1 MAGYDGTNTSRSRAR
16 YRSVP
21 LGVDPNLSG
30 DSRKLSL
37 DSPESR
43 SYLWVGRI
51 LHVDTETMVCSIM
64 LETGLGERHDV
75 PLPAPGGGGP
85 RSWSGNFP
93 EPGSKVL
100 LAWRRFGNRAFAPQ
114 IVGWMTVGTFS
125 AREFEPFSTVDPD
138 EAAEALKLHPEL
150 EDDPRVN
157 LDVVRMKSRKCY
169 SGDFLA
175 SASGGADIVLDKDVL
190 LTNRA
195 GNEIRL
201 RDADQTIIIQ
211 AQNVFES
218 NSAGTY
224 RRGLIKR
231 NAFNFQP
238 DLALAGFD
246 SAVDDFDEFVEGK
259 FNVDGDGDIYEG
271 ERHIINMVTSDTPA
285 YESLLGFGL
294 INDDGTPSS
303 FVDSDP
309 DDKRYPF
316 VVTPDGQRIS
326 YVVHGE
332 HEFSWAET
340 DQCYVEDRLEL
351 RHIHDGIMP
360 VTEEGDGVQIDT
372 TTPILIEDV
381 RGTVVGNDPHTEAGR
396 QLYKKIL
403 TMNVFNS
410 DDQQGPA
417 GAPEFGTID
426 TAQDMIGADTQAL
439 ARLFR
444 VFSPKSSNQYSF
456 GISKEG
462 RVFLHVPAGQTGVDD
477 KGKSVDMNIVG
488 LIKAIIGADPTRTSL
503 DLKTMGGVKLDIG
516 AFSDDVDPDDTDTP
530 PELVSI
536 DLTLKGKIRTNYAGP
551 QGRECFIG
559 GNDFSSVA
567 GSQLSMVQGS
577 VIRNVGAAEVV
588 EAFTLTH
595 NAGAGGYKQKCAG
608 DYNNTVLGK
617 TSELYAQVRLSV
629 FALAD
634 TKTMIA
640 GVDTTTVLAGGI
652 LRTVTAG
659 TGITD
664 TTVAGNHAMNVGAG
678 NMLMNVGTGNLTAN
692 VGAGNLALTAGG
704 GPVTITSG
712 LTATLVA
719 GTVAQIA
726 SPITKIGLAVVGSA
740 VAGAPGPPG
749 PHLDY
754 ITGLPI
760 LGVPT
765 VTLG

>member
-1 MAGYDGTNTSRSRAR
+1 
-16 YRSVP
+16 
-21 LGVDPNLSG
+21 
-30 DSRKLSL
+30 
-37 DSPESR
+37 
-43 SYLWVGRI
+43 
-51 LHVDTETMVCSIM
+51 
-64 LETGLGERHDV
+64 
-75 PLPAPGGGGP
+75 
-85 RSWSGNFP
+85 
-93 EPGSKVL
+93 
-100 LAWRRFGNRAFAPQ
+100 
-114 IVGWMTVGTFS
+114 MTVGTFP
-125 AREFEPFSTVDPD
+125 ARDFEPFSTVDPD
-138 EAAEALKLHPEL
+138 EAAETLNIHPEL
-150 EDDPRVN
+150 EDDPRVS
-157 LDVVRMKSRKCY
+157 LGIFQPPTLITRLRSRKGY

-175 SASGGADIVLDKDVL
+175 SSSGGSDFVLDKDVF

-201 RDADQTIIIQ
+201 RDADQTFVLQ
-211 AQNVFES
+211 TQNVFES

-246 SAVDDFDEFVEGK
+246 SAVDSFDEFVEGK
-259 FNVDGDGDIYEG
+259 FNTDEDGQ
-271 ERHIINMVTSDTPA
+271 RHLLNKVTLDTPA
-285 YESLLGFGL
+285 YETLLSLGL
-294 INDDGTPSS
+294 INEDGTPKA

-332 HEFSWAET
+332 HESSWAET

-351 RHIHDGIMP
+351 RHMHDGIMP
-360 VTEEGDGVQIDT
+360 VTEEGDGVQIDKIA
-372 TTPILIEDV
+372 PILIEDV
-381 RGTVVGNDPHTEAGR
+381 KGTVVGNDPHSEAGQ
-396 QLYKKIL
+396 QLYKQIM

-426 TAQDMIGADTQAL
+426 TVQDMVGADTRAL

-444 VFSPKSSNQYSF
+444 VLAPKGGNQYCF

-462 RVFLHVPAGQTGVDD
+462 RVFLHVPAGQTGLDD

-488 LIKAIIGADPTRTSL
+488 LVKAIIGADTSRTSV
-503 DLKTMGGVKLDIG
+503 DLKTMGGIKLDLG
-516 AFSDDVDPDDTDTP
+516 AFSDNPDPEDTDTP

-536 DLTLKGKIRTNYAGP
+536 DLTMKGKIRTNYSGP
-551 QGRECFIG
+551 QGRECFVG
-559 GNDFSSVA
+559 GNDFASVS
-567 GSQLSMVQGS
+567 GSQMTMVQGS
-577 VIRNVGAAEVV
+577 VVRNVGASEAV
-588 EAFTLTH
+588 EASSITH

-617 TSELYAQVRLSV
+617 TTQLYAQLRQST

-640 GVDTTTVLAGGI
+640 GVDSATVLTGGI
-652 LRTVTAG
+652 LRTVAAG

-664 TTVAGNHAMNVGAG
+664 TTAAGNHSMNVGAG

-712 LTATLVA
+712 ITTTLVA

-726 SPITKIGLAVVGSA
+726 SPITKIGVAVVGSA
-740 VAGAPGPPG
+740 VAGVPGPPA
-749 PHLDY
+749 PHLDFL
-754 ITGLPI
+754 TGLPL